1 MVHFF
6 SVPELLVFL
15 YGEEIIFEKKI
26 MTDPHPFFIENEI
39 SCTTWEEVGDLLPH
53 DVKWWQA
60 LKYVLKEGNAK

>member
-1 MVHFF
+1 
-6 SVPELLVFL
+6 
-15 YGEEIIFEKKI
+15 

-39 SCTTWEEVGDLLPH
+39 SCTTWEEVGDLRPH